1 MKIYIDDEN
10 IVILTLPKSICI
22 NLTIKNNKSP
32 EHDIKFIIGRNEFL
46 SEFTIKNKIRQ
57 LLFKYGHEGKNSVIY

>member
-1 MKIYIDDEN
+1 MKIYIDDKN

-22 NLTIKNNKSP
+22 NLTIKNNKSL
-32 EHDIKFIIGRNEFL
+32 EYDIKFIIGRNEFL

-57 LLFKYGHEGKNSVIY
+57 LLFKYGHEEKNSVIY

>member
-1 MKIYIDDEN
+1 MKIYIDDKN

-22 NLTIKNNKSP
+22 NLTIKNNKSL

-57 LLFKYGHEGKNSVIY
+57 LLFKYGHEEKNSVIY